1 MEVLAFLLLLA
12 GILLWLLSRK
22 TRAQT
27 GVPAGHVVYSD
38 AGAWQRNEKPLFSNR
53 CGIVGKPDYLVKDGN
68 AIIPVELKSGAAP
81 SRPRKGHI
89 LQLAAYCVLVEE
101 NFKSRPAYGI
111 IKYADNEFEIDFTPE
126 LEDELLD
133 ALEDMRE
140 SCDDPDG
147 APRSHTDPRRCA
159 HCGVR
164 DACDQRLA

>member
-1 MEVLAFLLLLA
+1 MELLAFLFLLA
-12 GILLWLLSRK
+12 SILLWLISRK

-27 GVPAGHVVYSD
+27 GVPDGRVVYSD

-53 CGIVGKPDYLVKDGN
+53 YGLAGKPDYLVKDGS
-68 AIIPVELKSGAAP
+68 AIIPVELKTGAAP
-81 SRPRKGHI
+81 SYPRKGHI
-89 LQLAAYCVLVEE
+89 LQLAAYCLLVEE
-101 NFKSRPAYGI
+101 NFKARPAYGI
-111 IKYADNEFEIDFTPE
+111 IKYANSQFEIDFTPA

-133 ALEDMRE
+133 ALEDMRD

-147 APRSHTDPRRCA
+147 APRNHTDPRHCA